1 MSGDTKSRISY
12 KNKLAQ
18 AHTHKQWLREWQE
31 GGKQQWDMKVRRS
44 LSETLNRWSSV
55 EVFHK
60 TDYAVCMQQ
69 TSQTVQD
76 FIIQGNLSKFL
87 SQTPSW
93 KRGLSISSW
102 PAQNL
107 QRDGVIIL
115 QNYNLLPHI
124 WPESILH
131 TTTPAYWRTI
141 TTHIPQTTNRQH
153 KAIFQM
159 RTTWC
164 LLSLIDLPRFNGR
177 YTGRPGVRV
186 CSWKN
191 EHAPRWQT
199 RRIRSPTIRC

>member
-1 MSGDTKSRISY
+1 
-12 KNKLAQ
+12 
-18 AHTHKQWLREWQE
+18 
-31 GGKQQWDMKVRRS
+31 MKVRRT

-60 TDYAVCMQQ
+60 TDFAACMQQ

-76 FIIQGNLSKFL
+76 FIIQDNLSKFL

-93 KRGLSISSW
+93 KRGFSISSW

-153 KAIFQM
+153 EAIFKMKDHLVSVVTDRSPLIQRPVHWEAWRPCVFLKKRT
-159 RTTWC
+159 RTTVTNSQDPFPNHQM
-164 LLSLIDLPRFNGR
+164 LAAKRQIRDQTLTRQNSGDDLAP
-177 YTGRPGVRV
+177 
-186 CSWKN
+186 
-191 EHAPRWQT
+191 EHKKTP
-199 RRIRSPTIRC
+199 S